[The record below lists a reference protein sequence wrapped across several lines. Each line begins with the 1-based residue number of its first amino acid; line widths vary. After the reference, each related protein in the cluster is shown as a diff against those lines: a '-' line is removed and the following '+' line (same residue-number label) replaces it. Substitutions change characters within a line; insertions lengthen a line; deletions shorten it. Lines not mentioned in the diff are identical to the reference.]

1 MDSARS
7 WRRRRPAWIDV
18 LGALFLLFTA
28 VRSGSVAAQPASDD
42 KGDGFATVESFLSQ
56 VHSLTAEFRQQ
67 FLDADRIV
75 IQTDTGTLAFERP
88 NRFRWVS
95 RKPAELVVVADGKSI
110 WTYDVELASVTVS
123 PLDDLDASSPALL
136 LSGDRSVRD
145 GFDVIGTSSADGLK
159 WVELAPKTTGGG
171 FSSVRIGFAGNEP
184 RRLELVDS
192 LNEITKIEL
201 EKIVLNPDIPK
212 SDFEF
217 KPPRG
222 VEVTGSQG

>member
-1 MDSARS
+1 ML
-7 WRRRRPAWIDV
+7 P
-18 LGALFLLFTA
+18 GTA
-28 VRSGSVAAQPASDD
+28 AAQPPRNDQA
-42 KGDGFATVESFLSQ
+42 DGFATVESFLAQ
-56 VHSLTAEFRQQ
+56 VHSLTADFRQQ
-67 FLDADRIV
+67 ILDTDESV

-95 RKPAELVVVADGKSI
+95 RKPTEFIVVADGKKI
-110 WTYDVELASVTVS
+110 WMYDVELASVTVS
-123 PLDDLDASSPALL
+123 PLDELDASSPALL

-145 GFDVIGTSSADGLK
+145 GFDVVGTSNVDGLK

-171 FSSVRIGFAGNEP
+171 FTSVRIGFAGNTP

-192 LNEITKIEL
+192 LNEVTKIEL
-201 EKIVLNPDIPK
+201 EKIVVNPDIPK

-222 VEVTGSQG
+222 VEVTGGQG